1 VGPPSRRHARRGLFR
16 VWVLRDGFTSDAWR
30 RLPVVGPH
38 PQDMHDVAIGENLVD
53 KPMLDVEASRVAARQ
68 VTNKLLVPW
77 RCTERVLGEHVKEPF
92 GPLLQA
98 RRREPFRILLR
109 LARVDQRPVTHQ
121 SSSAE
126 AASIPSA
133 RA

>member
-1 VGPPSRRHARRGLFR
+1 
-16 VWVLRDGFTSDAWR
+16 
-30 RLPVVGPH
+30 
-38 PQDMHDVAIGENLVD
+38 VAIRENFVD
-53 KPMLDVEASRVAARQ
+53 KPMLDVDASRIAARQ
-68 VTNKLLVPW
+68 VTDKLFVPW
-77 RCTERVLGEHVKEPF
+77 RCAERVLGEHVKEPF

-121 SSSAE
+121 SSSAA

>member
-1 VGPPSRRHARRGLFR
+1 MGPPSRRHARRGLFR

-77 RCTERVLGEHVKEPF
+77 RSTERVLGEHVKEPF

-98 RRREPFRILLR
+98 R
-109 LARVDQRPVTHQ
+109 
-121 SSSAE
+121 
-126 AASIPSA
+126 
-133 RA
+133 